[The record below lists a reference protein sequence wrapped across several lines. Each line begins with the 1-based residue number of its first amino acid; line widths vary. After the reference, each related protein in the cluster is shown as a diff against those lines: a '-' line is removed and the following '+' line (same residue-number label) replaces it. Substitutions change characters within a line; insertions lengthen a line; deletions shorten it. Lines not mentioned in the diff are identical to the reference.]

1 MTSHARNSLKNL
13 RLPRELK
20 DKGLVRYVVSIVSA
34 LLFLGWLILELTL
47 GS

>member
-1 MTSHARNSLKNL
+1 MTSQPRNPLENL
-13 RLPRELK
+13 RLPTELK
-20 DKGLVRYVVSIVSA
+20 DKGLVRYFVSLVSA